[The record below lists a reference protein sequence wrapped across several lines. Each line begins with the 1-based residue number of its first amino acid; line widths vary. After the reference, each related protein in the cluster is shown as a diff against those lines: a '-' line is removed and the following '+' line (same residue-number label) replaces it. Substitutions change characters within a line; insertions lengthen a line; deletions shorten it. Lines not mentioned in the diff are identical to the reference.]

1 MWGRGRWGG
10 LGLAPIN
17 RLRLTDYFYLLTM
30 AMVWQ
35 AITMGRWITDVV
47 GGLVAIMT
55 AETVMG
61 HMTRTWTHDHSR
73 QQTNWTMLAG
83 LHARH

>member
-1 MWGRGRWGG
+1 MSNLLVREGEVEVWW
-10 LGLAPIN
+10 AIN
-17 RLRLTDYFYLLTM
+17 RHRLTDYFYLLTM

-35 AITMGRWITDVV
+35 AITMGRWITDV
-47 GGLVAIMT
+47 GGLVAIM
-55 AETVMG
+55 MG

>member
-1 MWGRGRWGG
+1 
-10 LGLAPIN
+10 
-17 RLRLTDYFYLLTM
+17 M

-35 AITMGRWITDVV
+35 AITMGRWITDGQVV

-61 HMTRTWTHDHSR
+61 HMTRTWTHDQGR